1 MVILGDTPGG
11 ILTHPP
17 LDANVGARPN
27 IPGLAATTKRG
38 VVRGTVPVGRSFGAP
53 MATFGYR
60 SVFVLLTVVGVL
72 LAACGGAEVPL
83 TGQLEGVVLDA
94 PTAKA
99 SFSLVDTEGRH
110 FNFEGET
117 EGRLTFLYFGY
128 TNCPDICPVHLA
140 QLAEVFDRLPEV
152 RRNSTVVFVTVDP
165 ERDTPEVVR
174 GFLDSFNSD
183 FVGLIGSQDEVE
195 VAQEA
200 AGVPIAVVEGTGT
213 DYTVG
218 HAGQMLVYAPNGF
231 GYSVYPFGTR
241 QSDWM
246 HDLPILL
253 ERTRS

>member
-1 MVILGDTPGG
+1 MVPC
-11 ILTHPP
+11 
-17 LDANVGARPN
+17 
-27 IPGLAATTKRG
+27 
-38 VVRGTVPVGRSFGAP
+38 RSVDLSVFS
-53 MATFGYR
+53 MTTFGYR
-60 SVFVLLTVVGVL
+60 LVLVLLTVVVGIL
-72 LAACGGAEVPL
+72 LAACSGADVPL
-83 TGQLEGVVLDA
+83 KGQLEGVVLDN
-94 PTAKA
+94 PTTKA
-99 SFSLVDTEGRH
+99 SFSLVDTEGRQ
-110 FNFEGET
+110 FSFVEET

-174 GFLDSFNSD
+174 GFLDSFSSD
-183 FVGLIGSQDEVE
+183 FVGLIGSQEEVE
-195 VAQEA
+195 VAQAA

-218 HAGQMLVYAPNGF
+218 HAGQMLVYAPNGL

-246 HDLPILL
+246 HDLPILI
-253 ERTRS
+253 ERTGS

>member
-1 MVILGDTPGG
+1 MVPC
-11 ILTHPP
+11 
-17 LDANVGARPN
+17 
-27 IPGLAATTKRG
+27 
-38 VVRGTVPVGRSFGAP
+38 RSVDLSVFS

-60 SVFVLLTVVGVL
+60 SVFALLTVLVGVL
-72 LAACGGAEVPL
+72 VAACGGAEVPL
-83 TGQLEGVVLDA
+83 TGQLEGVVLEN

-174 GFLDSFNSD
+174 RFLDSFNSD
-183 FVGLIGSQDEVE
+183 FVGLIGSQNEVE
-195 VAQEA
+195 IAQAA
-200 AGVPIAVVEGTGT
+200 AGVPIAVVEGTGP

-218 HAGQMLVYAPNGF
+218 HAGQMLVYAPNGL

-253 ERTRS
+253 ERTGS